1 MHPNHNTYIEVED
14 RKIVTPDI
22 DDENVLLIDL
32 HPSDADG

>member
-14 RKIVTPDI
+14 CKIVIRDI

-32 HPSDADG
+32 HSSDADE